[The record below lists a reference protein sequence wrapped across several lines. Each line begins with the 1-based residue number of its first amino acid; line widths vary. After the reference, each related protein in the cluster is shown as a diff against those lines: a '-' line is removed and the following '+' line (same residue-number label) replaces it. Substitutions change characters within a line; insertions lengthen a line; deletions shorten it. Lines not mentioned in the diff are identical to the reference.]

1 MPLSNAQRQKLFRER
16 RAALARIAD
25 ISRSPSLED
34 DRDEA
39 ATHILAVLLLS
50 NYGSCKTDS
59 TFDADRVSIDV
70 DVPVAE
76 IFESDILHALVRPP
90 FTECTDEATRWLW
103 MNGHA
108 IKMHVS
114 IQVHVDARRKAAM
127 ARKLAREA
135 EQDDEDES

>member
-1 MPLSNAQRQKLFRER
+1 VL
-16 RAALARIAD
+16 
-25 ISRSPSLED
+25 
-34 DRDEA
+34 
-39 ATHILAVLLLS
+39 LLLS
-50 NYGSCKTDS
+50 NYGSCKIDS

-90 FTECTDEATRWLW
+90 FTECTDEAARWLR

-114 IQVHVDARRKAAM
+114 IQVDVDARRKAAM